1 MIKHLKLFLLF
12 SILYSCSNAPEIG
25 IKIISLNKSVT
36 YGGTKNEIA
45 RSVISFNDGSYA
57 VVGFT
62 QSLDGDVSTSK
73 TETQYDFWVLKFDS
87 NDNLQWQKV
96 YGGSSDDK
104 AYKAISTSDNGIT
117 IAGYSKS
124 NDGDLNSNEGFED
137 FWVLKLDNNGTIQWQ
152 TTTGFL
158 GVDQAFSLTQTTDG
172 GIFVGGIL
180 DVTSSNGEGN
190 SLAKTQHAGG
200 DYWAIKLNSNGDIEW
215 RNYFGGTNTDT
226 CYDVVETTDGYILVG
241 SSDSTDVDINNN
253 KGSYDFWIIKI
264 DNAGNLLWEKNF
276 GGTEIDEARAIT
288 KTNDGNFIIVGDTRS
303 NDQDISINNGG
314 ADLWVIKINN
324 DGELLWEKNFGGS
337 NFDVARSINK
347 TSDGGYVISGS
358 SRSLDNGFTNQGQ
371 NDAWILKISS
381 EGNEEW
387 QQIIG
392 GSNIDF
398 FYDAIE
404 LEDGSFVAV
413 GESSSNDG
421 NIETNKGFSDLLIIK
436 LK

>member
-1 MIKHLKLFLLF
+1 MIKLLKLFLLF
-12 SILYSCSNAPEIG
+12 SILYSCSGDSNID
-25 IKIISLNKSVT
+25 ISIISLDKSIT

-45 RSVISFNDGSYA
+45 RSVISFNDANYA

-62 QSLDGDVSTSK
+62 QSLDGDVSTLK

-87 NDNLQWQKV
+87 NDTLLWQKV
-96 YGGSSDDK
+96 YGGSGDDK
-104 AYKAISTSDNGIT
+104 AYKAVSTSDNGIA

-124 NDGDLNSNEGFED
+124 NDGDLNTNEGFED
-137 FWVLKLDNNGTIQWQ
+137 VWVLKLDNSGVIQWQ

-158 GVDQAFSLTQTTDG
+158 GVDQAFSLIQTADG
-172 GIFVGGIL
+172 GFFIGGIL
-180 DVTSSNGEGN
+180 DVTSSNGAGN

-200 DYWAIKLNSNGDIEW
+200 DYWAIKLNSNGIIEW
-215 RNYFGGTNTDT
+215 RNYFGGSNTDT
-226 CYDVVETTDGYILVG
+226 CYDVVETTDGYILIG
-241 SSDSTDVDINNN
+241 SSDSTDVDINTN
-253 KGSYDFWIIKI
+253 KGSYDFWIVKI
-264 DNAGNLLWEKNF
+264 DSVGNLLWEKNF

-303 NDQDISINNGG
+303 NDQDITTNNGG
-314 ADLWVIKINN
+314 ADLWVIKINTN
-324 DGELLWEKNFGGS
+324 GNLLWEKTFGGS

-347 TSDGGYVISGS
+347 TFDGGYVISGS

-404 LEDGSFVAV
+404 LENGSFVAV

-421 NIETNKGFSDLLIIK
+421 NVEINKGFSDLLIIK